1 MVRTRTALF
10 DLMLTTVLL
19 LHAMDRRF
27 RRLLQDQ
34 GLGPPEQARRKPR
47 PRHDLLLLRLLQHR
61 HVRPARLLHRRDV
74 RTPLG
79 SPCIAADP
87 SLPFRIRSK
96 GLMVMQLC
104 VNAALVLNQYA
115 NPIALDAL
123 DWKYYIV

>member
-1 MVRTRTALF
+1 MSLAPAIRF
-10 DLMLTTVLL
+10 SGCKLT
-19 LHAMDRRF
+19 H
-27 RRLLQDQ
+27 
-34 GLGPPEQARRKPR
+34 
-47 PRHDLLLLRLLQHR
+47 
-61 HVRPARLLHRRDV
+61 
-74 RTPLG
+74 
-79 SPCIAADP
+79 